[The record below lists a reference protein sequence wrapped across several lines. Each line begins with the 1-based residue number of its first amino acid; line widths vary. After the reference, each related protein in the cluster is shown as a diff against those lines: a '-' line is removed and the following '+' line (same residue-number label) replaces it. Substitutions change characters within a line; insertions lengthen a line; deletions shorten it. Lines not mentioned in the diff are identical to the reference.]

1 MKRRDFLRA
10 TTALAGAAELYPIKV
25 LASRYLTSEG
35 KFGVHPFITSN
46 PAAVFIMKTGVDIKT
61 NAEAKIKAGM
71 DFSRSIFVPMSS
83 EDGGV
88 PLTHTVV
95 IKPNLTWAQMTN
107 SKATVEGCRGIVTDP
122 EVVEGI
128 VEALKELGIS
138 AGQIY
143 TRDKWNYNG
152 TTNQQE
158 FIGYKQLSERTG
170 IDIGGSE
177 QGATANTLGEGQVNW
192 VDITDGVF
200 FTKAPYLWPINS
212 PDSFLINIAKLK
224 THGMGV
230 TTCAKNLQGSMATP
244 YVSHCKHHGVDMGL
258 SSDHVVPG
266 AFDTISECYNRHL
279 ADGIPRW
286 DKPSSGLNMETWCHR
301 CIDNNS
307 VTKPALH
314 VVEGVYGRNG
324 NFVNG
329 PGSDGLAQDFMTN
342 VIIFGKNP
350 FHVDNIAHWIA
361 GHEPGNFGIFHIAIE
376 RGLSRLL
383 NPMDIPIYEWK
394 ADGSATLTPLT
405 NFERTPL
412 LSPYLCRNY
421 NGQSESTYHMVNE
434 PFDYP
439 APTRI
444 NYQEVPKSFVLK
456 QNYPNPFNPNTSIE
470 YVLPKAGY
478 ASIEIYNINGQ
489 LVDVLLDGYQSAG
502 IHMVIWNTNNHA
514 TGIYFYRFRSSDFSQ
529 TRKMTLL
536 K

>member
-1 MKRRDFLRA
+1 MNRRNFLKA
-10 TTALAGAAELYPIKV
+10 TTALTGAIALNPVNV
-25 LASRYLTSEG
+25 LASRYQSSEG
-35 KFGVHPFITSN
+35 KFGINPFITSN
-46 PAAVFIMKTGVDIKT
+46 PAAVFIMKTDVDVKT
-61 NAEAKIKAGM
+61 NADGKIKAGM
-71 DFSRSIFVPMSS
+71 DFSRSVFVPMAS

-95 IKPNLTWAQMTN
+95 IKPNLTWVQMTD

-152 TTNQQE
+152 STSQQE
-158 FIGYKQLSERTG
+158 FIGYKQMSERTG
-170 IDIGGSE
+170 INIGGPE
-177 QGATANTLGEGQVNW
+177 QGATASTLGEGQVIW
-192 VDITDGVF
+192 VDIPNGVF
-200 FTKAPYLWPINS
+200 FAKAAYLWPINS
-212 PDSFLINIAKLK
+212 SDSFLINIAKLK

-258 SSDHVVPG
+258 QANHIVPG
-266 AFDTISECYNRHL
+266 AFDTIKDHFNRHL

-286 DKPSSGLNMETWCHR
+286 DKPSSGINMETWCHR

-314 VVEGVYGRNG
+314 VVEGIYGRNG
-324 NFVNG
+324 NFVDG
-329 PGSDGLAQDFMTN
+329 PGPGGLAQDFMTN
-342 VIIFGKNP
+342 VIIFGMNP

-376 RGLSRLL
+376 RGLSHYL
-383 NPMDIPIYEWK
+383 NPIDIPVYEWK
-394 ADGSATLTPLT
+394 ADGTAVLTPLT

-412 LSPYLCRNY
+412 LTPYLCRNY

-434 PFDYP
+434 SFEYP
-439 APTRI
+439 TFTRI
-444 NYQEVPKSFVLK
+444 DHHDAPESFMLK

-470 YVLPKAGY
+470 YFLPNAEY
-478 ASIEIYNINGQ
+478 VSIEIYNINGQ
-489 LVDVLLDGYQSAG
+489 LVDFLMDGYQSAG
-502 IHMVIWNTNNHA
+502 THMAVWNTNNHA
-514 TGIYFYRFRSSDFSQ
+514 AGTYFYRFRSGAFSQ